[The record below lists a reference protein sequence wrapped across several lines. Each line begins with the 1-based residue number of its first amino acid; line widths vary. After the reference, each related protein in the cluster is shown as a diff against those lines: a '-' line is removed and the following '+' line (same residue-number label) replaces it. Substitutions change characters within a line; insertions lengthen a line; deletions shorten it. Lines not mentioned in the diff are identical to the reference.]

1 MWDGMD
7 QPDTARVFGSKYKAF
22 CVPSRE
28 GGFSVR
34 LLVVVQ
40 QMEQGGGIAVQ
51 RRQGLQD

>member
-1 MWDGMD
+1 MD